1 MENLEGLDSFF
12 FFDVILPMGKM
23 TSKNILNIPNA
34 TTGQNSGFTLIEL
47 LVVVL
52 IIGILTAVG
61 LPEYTKAVE
70 KSRVADANTQLNN
83 LVMAEKA
90 YRLSNTTY
98 TVDLTQLDIE
108 LPNIRT
114 DATNTFGTS
123 DWEISV
129 REEGGFFVMYAVR
142 AKEGTPITSGEYRY
156 TIRWSIAPGGTLS
169 KNCQMGIGLPP
180 VPAIC
185 KSITGNE
192 QGKFN

>member
-1 MENLEGLDSFF
+1 M
-12 FFDVILPMGKM
+12 
-23 TSKNILNIPNA
+23 
-34 TTGQNSGFTLIEL
+34 GQNSGFTLIEL

-70 KSRVADANTQLNN
+70 KSCVADANTQLNN

-90 YRLSNTTY
+90 YRLSNT
-98 TVDLTQLDIE
+98 IE

-156 TIRWSIAPGGTLS
+156 AIHWSLAPGGTLS